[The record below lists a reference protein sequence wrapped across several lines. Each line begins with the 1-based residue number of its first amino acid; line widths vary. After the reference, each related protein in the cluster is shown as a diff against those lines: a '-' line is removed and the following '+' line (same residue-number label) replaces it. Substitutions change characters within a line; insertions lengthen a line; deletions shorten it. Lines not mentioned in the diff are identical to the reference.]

1 MIDAPTGVTELPL
14 AEGADSCSC
23 CALPEAAAEQAVP
36 EEAVLAEYGVA
47 GMTCGN
53 CVAHVSAELGAIEGV
68 DEVRVELVA
77 GGTSKV
83 GVVSSRP
90 IDVELVAAAID
101 EAGYVLVR

>member
-14 AEGADSCSC
+14 AEDAGSCSC
-23 CALPEAAAEQAVP
+23 CALPDTAVAQP
-36 EEAVLAEYGVA
+36 VPDGAVVAEYGVD

-53 CVAHVSAELGAIEGV
+53 CVAHVSAELGAIDGV

-83 GVVSSRP
+83 TVVSSRT
-90 IDVELVAAAID
+90 IDAGLVADAVD
-101 EAGYVLVR
+101 EAGYVLAR